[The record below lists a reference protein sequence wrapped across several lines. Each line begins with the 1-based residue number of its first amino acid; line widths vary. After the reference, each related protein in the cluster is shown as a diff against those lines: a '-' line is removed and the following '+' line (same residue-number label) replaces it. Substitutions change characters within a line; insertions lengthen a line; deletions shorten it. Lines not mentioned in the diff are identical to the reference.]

1 MKRSTLLRHW
11 MALLAILTLTA
22 CFCAYPQA
30 GQPAAQAQAAAKPAA
45 EPAGDAADDE
55 PPPKPRDL
63 GPPLVDD
70 IKALRR
76 LDPAQAVWLDP
87 KNKQV
92 VLLGEACKAT
102 YPLEFFATLRGRDY
116 ESVVV
121 VDVRPSIVH
130 AGLLAVGAEPGH
142 PARFEPKFE
151 PPTGT
156 EVQIDVRWKDRSG
169 KRQQARAQ
177 ELIRNIKTKK
187 MLDVNWVFAGS
198 GFWVDETTGKK
209 MYQGDSGDFISVLN
223 LPTATLDLPV
233 RSFSAIESRLF
244 EGNPD
249 RLPPEGTPVT
259 IILTPKPAKPKKAD
273 RDGAA
278 TKS

>member
-1 MKRSTLLRHW
+1 MQTSTVLRHSTV
-11 MALLAILTLTA
+11 LIAILALTA
-22 CFCAYPQA
+22 CFCGYPKA
-30 GQPAAQAQAAAKPAA
+30 EQPAAKAQPAA
-45 EPAGDAADDE
+45 EAPGDTADDE
-55 PPPKPRDL
+55 APPKPRDL
-63 GPPLVDD
+63 GPPMVDD
-70 IKALRR
+70 INTLKK
-76 LDPAQAVWLDP
+76 LDPAQPVWLDP
-87 KNKQV
+87 KKKQV
-92 VLLGEACKAT
+92 VLVGEVCKAT

-121 VDVRPSIVH
+121 VDVKPSIVH
-130 AGLLAVGAEPGH
+130 AGLLAVGAKPGH

-156 EVQIDVRWKDRSG
+156 EIEIGVRWKDKNG

-177 ELIRNIKTKK
+177 EWIRNIKTKK
-187 MLDVNWVFAGS
+187 VPDINWVFAGS
-198 GFWVDETTGKK
+198 GFWVDETSGKK

-259 IILTPKPAKPKKAD
+259 IILTPKPAKPKKAESE
-273 RDGAA
+273 
-278 TKS
+278 K